1 MKVFIPLA
9 IACLIMTGCNNAS
22 KVNRSEDVV
31 AEPAP
36 NTTNGDTSM
45 VLDSITEMDTAS
57 AVMPAETIIQVP
69 VPGETLPVTKLER
82 SITSDMQSIHVLLT
96 DLDVGLLRMSI
107 THSRPDA
114 NIRISQIVLPDGS
127 TDGPF
132 GQQLNFDIKQ
142 KGNYTIIINKSN
154 MASGT
159 QVGDVFI
166 TIER

>member
-1 MKVFIPLA
+1 MKVIIPLL
-9 IACLIMTGCNNAS
+9 IGCLVIISCNNSS
-22 KVNRSEDVV
+22 KVNKSEETDSTV
-31 AEPAP
+31 AVK
-36 NTTNGDTSM
+36 DSS
-45 VLDSITEMDTAS
+45 VLMDSITEMDTAS
-57 AVMPAETIIQVP
+57 AVMPRESIIQVP
-69 VPGETLPVTKLER
+69 IAAETLPITKLQR
-82 SITSDMQSIHVLLT
+82 TITSDMQSVHVLLN
-96 DLDVGLLRMSI
+96 DLDVGLLRVSI
-107 THSRPDA
+107 SHSLPDA

-132 GQQLNFDIKQ
+132 GQQMSFDVKQ